1 MALTTL
7 PTAALAN
14 DAVDNT
20 KLDLAD
26 NYAFTGTVT
35 GAGAWN
41 LLQTTTVSS
50 SVASVTMG
58 TSSLLTDTYKVYC
71 FTGSNIHVDTDG
83 ASGNARIVQSGSAVT
98 ASSYRNTKIRMNS
111 GSATVSG
118 FVNEAASRYA
128 DCWGESIGSST
139 GENTSF
145 LGYLYNPSA
154 TDQYK
159 IYYQTQG
166 AQNTSNSQQLVIASY
181 SFTGNTNAVEG
192 LQFYLS
198 SGNISTGTF
207 SLYGL
212 SI

>member
-1 MALTTL
+1 MALIKIKSESM
-7 PTAALAN
+7 N
-14 DAVDNT
+14 
-20 KLDLAD
+20 LAD
-26 NYAFTGTVT
+26 DYAFTGTVS

-50 SVASVTMG
+50 NVTSVTMG

-71 FTGSNIHVDTDG
+71 FTGSNVHVDTDG
-83 ASGNARIVQSGSAVT
+83 ATGHARIVQSGSAVT
-98 ASSYRNTKIRMNS
+98 DSFYRFSRMRMYS

-118 FVNEAASRYA
+118 FVNEGTTRYP
-128 DCWGESIGSST
+128 DCWGESMGTSA

-166 AQNTSNSQQLVIASY
+166 GQDTSRSQQLVVASY
-181 SFTGNTNAVEG
+181 SYTGNTNAVEG
-192 LQFYLS
+192 LQFYPS

-212 SI
+212 SV

>member
-1 MALTTL
+1 MALSKIQSESM
-7 PTAALAN
+7 N
-14 DAVDNT
+14 
-20 KLDLAD
+20 LAD
-26 NYAFTGTVT
+26 TYAFSGTVS
-35 GAGAWN
+35 GAGGWN

-50 SVASVTMG
+50 NVASVTMG

-83 ASGNARIVQSGSAVT
+83 ANGNARIVQSGSAVT
-98 ASSYRNTKIRMNS
+98 ANSYRNTKMRMYS

-118 FVNEAASRYA
+118 FVNEAVNRYA
-128 DCWGESIGSST
+128 DCWGESIGTSV

-166 AQNTSNSQQLVIASY
+166 AQDTSTSQQLVIGSY
-181 SFTGNTNAVEG
+181 SFKGNTNAVEG